1 MPHMHNND
9 VLLEGSEPSTPI
21 PRNYSPDGLQATL
34 NPDLFNICVGNAR
47 SIGNKIE
54 TTANYLHDQDLDMYL
69 VVESWLS
76 EADEIRI
83 GDLEENGYKVKITPR
98 EDRKGGGIIC
108 IHKTELNVTK
118 INPPFPITTMEF
130 MEVMLTYRSRKVRF
144 VTIYRPN
151 PGKNNRYTMTN
162 FYKEFAKLMSHYNL
176 TKEELIVC
184 GDFNFHINKPTDPET
199 RKFMDILSSFSLT
212 QHINEPTHDHGNTL
226 DLLITRSLSI
236 LVNHK
241 DLRSCYN
248 TI

>member
-1 MPHMHNND
+1 
-9 VLLEGSEPSTPI
+9 
-21 PRNYSPDGLQATL
+21 
-34 NPDLFNICVGNAR
+34 
-47 SIGNKIE
+47 
-54 TTANYLHDQDLDMYL
+54 
-69 VVESWLS
+69 
-76 EADEIRI
+76 
-83 GDLEENGYKVKITPR
+83 
-98 EDRKGGGIIC
+98 
-108 IHKTELNVTK
+108 
-118 INPPFPITTMEF
+118 MEF

-241 DLRSCYN
+241 VDTWISDPA
-248 TI
+248 TILFNLNMRKPKCPLKNLTKFDIQET